1 MYETLEYWKQYKQKQ
16 EKLKL
21 AKIEIDKFLTKL
33 IAKNGIT
40 KY

>member
-1 MYETLEYWKQYKQKQ
+1 MYETLEHWKQYKQKQ
-16 EKLKL
+16 IAKAEMNKL
-21 AKIEIDKFLTKL
+21 INKL

>member
-1 MYETLEYWKQYKQKQ
+1 MYEAMEFWKQYKQKQ

-21 AKIEIDKFLTKL
+21 AKIEMDKFLTKL
-33 IAKNGIT
+33 IAQNGIT